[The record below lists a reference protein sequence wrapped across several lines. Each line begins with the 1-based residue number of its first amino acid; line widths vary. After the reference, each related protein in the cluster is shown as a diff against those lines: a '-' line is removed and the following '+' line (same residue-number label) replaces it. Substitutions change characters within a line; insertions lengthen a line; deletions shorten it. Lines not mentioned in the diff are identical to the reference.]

1 VDVPIEIVAS
11 GARAS
16 VLAVRAQPNARRERC
31 AGSWNGMLAI
41 AVNAPPERGRAN
53 ERVRA
58 LLAEWFE
65 LRVSDVEIVAGESS
79 RAKKFR
85 IALPLAAVRARV
97 AAILADS
104 AVRPKRGMAKRAPAT
119 PTRVPPPQKLAPTTS
134 PKRVP
139 SKGGQ

>member
-97 AAILADS
+97 AEILIDS
-104 AVRPKRGMAKRAPAT
+104 AAPPKRVPPPPKRVPPPPKRAPAT
-119 PTRVPPPQKLAPTTS
+119 P

-139 SKGGQ
+139 SKGGR